1 MIYAIHLNFNWTRFR
16 KFNGSHTINELCHF
30 RIKLILT
37 FSWIIL
43 NNLNLITKKI
53 KWLERNPFNNCLQYI
68 QSENVS
74 ALLRNEN
81 YL

>member
-1 MIYAIHLNFNWTRFR
+1 MSFQN
-16 KFNGSHTINELCHF
+16 
-30 RIKLILT
+30 KLILT

-53 KWLERNPFNNCLQYI
+53 KWLERNPFNNYLQFI

-81 YL
+81 YIENSLVVFHYISKEDV